1 MAYESRVMQLKDL
14 GLLLECKVVF
24 QATRD
29 TWSNLGGGRCFSSGE
44 RGSIK
49 RNLMHVFLYNQ

>member
-1 MAYESRVMQLKDL
+1 MDYERRVMQLKDL

-29 TWSNLGGGRCFSSGE
+29 TWSNLEGGGGGGLSLQE
-44 RGSIK
+44 K
-49 RNLMHVFLYNQ
+49 EAP